1 MHAQMSLARLP
12 RAACLLRGS
21 HFRHG
26 SALYS
31 SAAVPAPVAPAAAL
45 LVVGDEILAGSI
57 TDVNTPW
64 LAKLLHSRGV
74 DLVRVEFV
82 PDQADDIAATALRL
96 RQRVGPSGFVFSSG
110 GIGPTHDDV
119 TYPALATAFGVQ
131 LALHQPTVELM
142 KTSYGK
148 RGMELNEAR
157 LRMAT
162 LPSPAEVL
170 HTPGTWVPLV
180 NLQGVYILPGIPSL
194 FRQLITANQ
203 DRFSGP
209 AIMEAALYS
218 VPGES
223 FIADQLSAVAVA
235 HPKVSIGSYPNTD
248 PATDQLWKVR
258 IGVSSRS
265 QQALDEAL
273 RALQSAVPDLLPQ
286 PPMKP

>member
-1 MHAQMSLARLP
+1 SLARSP

-119 TYPALATAFGVQ
+119 TYPALATAFG
-131 LALHQPTVELM
+131 LH
-142 KTSYGK
+142 
-148 RGMELNEAR
+148 NR
-157 LRMAT
+157 LYCHYCDE
-162 LPSPAEVL
+162 PAE
-170 HTPGTWVPLV
+170 TPCAMCLWVMVTCPPSRRPL
-180 NLQGVYILPGIPSL
+180 
-194 FRQLITANQ
+194 
-203 DRFSGP
+203 
-209 AIMEAALYS
+209 
-218 VPGES
+218 
-223 FIADQLSAVAVA
+223 DQW
-235 HPKVSIGSYPNTD
+235 N
-248 PATDQLWKVR
+248 
-258 IGVSSRS
+258 
-265 QQALDEAL
+265 
-273 RALQSAVPDLLPQ
+273 
-286 PPMKP
+286 